1 MPIALHVP
9 RRCTPRFI
17 RDFQIWCRTNVAR
30 QYLNLTADAWRQLRR
45 NWRLQPSPMLLWQT
59 IAPGSLFSAMAALQA
74 SLSRQQ
80 LAKANYKDAVVV
92 LGYWRSGTTLL
103 HELLCI
109 DSRYTFPT
117 THACMNP
124 HHFLFSEAS
133 VLARGG
139 STQRP
144 MDEMEVGPGSPQEDE
159 FALLALGARSPYE
172 ALLIPTK
179 LPEALKLSDPRDLSP
194 QEEKRWRETFLS
206 FIAGVSVRG
215 QGKPLILKSPTHGVR
230 VATLTELLP
239 AARFVLIVR
248 DPITSFESVV
258 RMWRRMFETY
268 AIGPISSDDT
278 IREAVLADRPRFEAK
293 LAASTAV
300 LPENRFTTITYESL
314 IANPVR
320 VMEQL
325 YQRLELGDFDAVRAA
340 LSAETKLRRGHRAKG
355 SVPSDLWQQRIREE
369 WGEILEQ
376 YAALRQSSQFEE
388 EGS

>member
-17 RDFQIWCRTNVAR
+17 RDFQIWYRTNVAR

-133 VLARGG
+133 VLVRGG

-172 ALLIPTK
+172 ALLDSDKTAGSS
-179 LPEALKLSDPRDLSP
+179 ELSDLATSRR
-194 QEEKRWRETFLS
+194 KRKRRWRETFLS
-206 FIAGVSVRG
+206 FIAGVSAG
-215 QGKPLILKSPTHGVR
+215 TGKPLILKSPTHGVR

-258 RMWRRMFETY
+258 RMCAGCLKPTPSDPSLRMTPSERLCSRT
-268 AIGPISSDDT
+268 GHDLKRNWP
-278 IREAVLADRPRFEAK
+278 
-293 LAASTAV
+293 
-300 LPENRFTTITYESL
+300 
-314 IANPVR
+314 PVPLFFLR
-320 VMEQL
+320 T
-325 YQRLELGDFDAVRAA
+325 G
-340 LSAETKLRRGHRAKG
+340 LRR
-355 SVPSDLWQQRIREE
+355 
-369 WGEILEQ
+369 
-376 YAALRQSSQFEE
+376 
-388 EGS
+388 